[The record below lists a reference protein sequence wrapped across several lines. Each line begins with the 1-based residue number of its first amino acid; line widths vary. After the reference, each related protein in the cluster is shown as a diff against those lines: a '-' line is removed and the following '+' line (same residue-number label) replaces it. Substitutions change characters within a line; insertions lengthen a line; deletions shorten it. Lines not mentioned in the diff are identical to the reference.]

1 MDTHEFPSDESQDR
15 ALFRRLTDGELTPDE
30 FDALQHRLLHN
41 AELRARYVRFM
52 DLEANLYEALEP
64 DIAPQIA
71 PAPPRRT
78 RRVSPRIIAAAAC
91 ATIVA
96 AACSAYLVWSSRQ
109 ADLTPTSKLMT
120 QFNESQLRGLR
131 DAAIIT
137 QIDGVSIGEGPA
149 ALRPGMRLK
158 PGVLAIGEGK
168 LQLEFLK
175 GAQVVLVGPA
185 ELHILSSEAA
195 TLTAG
200 RAAARIP
207 ESARGFVLNSPD
219 AAIVDLGTEF
229 AVSVDEQGQSEV
241 HVVEGEVEVS
251 LLGDDGNTL
260 LSERLYTAGT
270 LRVRSDLA
278 ELKPVER
285 PSVEFPT
292 VEPRVAPPLVVSP
305 EYVRDVL
312 DAQPLIYWRF
322 ESLTDDGV
330 VLNEAGEE
338 WPARLHGDPRDPPL
352 MEVTDGV
359 LRCSGGNSVRYAG
372 PDVGIPGLNADSFS
386 VEFWVNPDHLHY
398 ATLVGVIPEGDA
410 WESYH
415 LNVIELAYN
424 TTQVHDPGSFRF
436 LHRHPPNVR
445 GGVNLFTP
453 AGCTPGQ
460 WHHLVTVKTPQELNI
475 YLNGQLVRHLET
487 KAGSDNI
494 AYRLLLGTLK
504 PTLTERQLVG
514 SLDEF
519 ALYLRPLSAEE
530 VSRHYQLLMGERTE
544 L

>member
-1 MDTHEFPSDESQDR
+1 MDTPQLHSDEARDR
-15 ALFRRLTDGELTPDE
+15 ALFRRLTNGELAPDE
-30 FDALQHRLLHN
+30 FDALQRRLLN
-41 AELRARYVRFM
+41 DADFRACYVRFM
-52 DLEANLYEALEP
+52 DLEVNLYEALEP
-64 DIAPQIA
+64 EIAPMIGP
-71 PAPPRRT
+71 PAPRRPRRFS
-78 RRVSPRIIAAAAC
+78 RRVFAAAVCTAV
-91 ATIVA
+91 VA
-96 AACSAYLVWSSRQ
+96 AACSAWLVWNGRE
-109 ADLTPTSKLMT
+109 ADVTTTPKLMT

-137 QIDGVSIGEGPA
+137 QIEGVSTGKGPA
-149 ALRPGMRLK
+149 LLKPGMRLK
-158 PGVLAIGEGK
+158 PGVLAIGDGK
-168 LQLEFLK
+168 VELEFLK

-195 TLTAG
+195 TLIAG
-200 RAAARIP
+200 RAAARVP
-207 ESARGFVLNSPD
+207 ETARGFVLNAPD
-219 AAIVDLGTEF
+219 TAIADLGTEF
-229 AVSVDEQGQSEV
+229 AVSVDDQGQSEV

-270 LRVRSDLA
+270 LRVRRDLT
-278 ELKPVER
+278 ELKPVEQ

-292 VEPRVAPPLVVSP
+292 VEPRLAPPLVVSP

-312 DAQPLIYWRF
+312 DAHPLIYWRF
-322 ESLTDDGV
+322 ESLTDDGL
-330 VLNEAGEE
+330 VLNEAGNQ
-338 WPARLHGDPRDPPL
+338 WPARLHGDPHDPPL
-352 MEVTDGV
+352 MDVRDGV
-359 LRCSGGNSVRYAG
+359 LQCSAGDTVRYAG
-372 PDVGIPGLNADSFS
+372 PDEGIPGLNADSFS

-424 TTQVHDPGSFRF
+424 TAQVHDPGSFRF

-475 YLNGQLVRHLET
+475 YLNGQLVRHLAT

-530 VSRHYQLLMGERTE
+530 VSRHYQLLMGERAE